1 MATRNI
7 ENVPEALA
15 KRLKGQAAL
24 RWAKPEP
31 RGHRCLETVAQDAP
45 LDPDSGSESFAA
57 SQVGSAS
64 LTTTDAAHGIWACAQ
79 IRECG
84 PDLEVSLVTAER
96 KVLAVFLAIAVAPA
110 TVPA

>member
-24 RWAKPEP
+24 HWAKPEP

-45 LDPDSGSESFAA
+45 LDPDSLLARIRVVRRKPSRFR
-57 SQVGSAS
+57 
-64 LTTTDAAHGIWACAQ
+64 LTHHN
-79 IRECG
+79 
-84 PDLEVSLVTAER
+84 
-96 KVLAVFLAIAVAPA
+96 
-110 TVPA
+110 